1 MLSPSRPPVPL
12 PQPAIVK
19 RRRKS
24 GKGQGESS
32 REASAGKSIHL
43 SSTPSATD
51 NDTMADDTDTA
62 SMTSPRT
69 ANTQFRTRATFEE
82 AHLPPAHPHR
92 HKRPQTL
99 VAAATVNSS
108 MAILENLPQ
117 REAAAL
123 KFDNLSYDGSLESG
137 IDSGTSTYDGDVS
150 SAPGPA
156 SKRGHHKHPTHTYPY
171 KNDLPGDSKATS
183 VARSSLSQMSLA
195 HDQSDAMDCI
205 PTQSVEST
213 PISAPSSIP
222 LNPNHPPAPHGFL
235 SRLRPEDL
243 QEKMKEAI
251 AESSKQRSYSINPPP
266 VNRPVR
272 IYADGVY
279 DLFHYGHALQLRQC
293 KLFFPNVYLM
303 VGVCSDELVRKYKAS
318 PVLTSAERYESV
330 ANCKWVDEV
339 VEDAPWQVD
348 SEFMEKHQ
356 IDYVAHDEEPY
367 ASVDS
372 DDVYAYAKSQGKF
385 LPTRR
390 TDGVSTSELLQR
402 IVEGYIEGTYD
413 NKLEKLGVPELCS
426 NKALSETGSGIV
438 QRAGSRTPMVIP
450 NSPKVTAID
459 AEMDDGTATANE
471 AP

>member
-1 MLSPSRPPVPL
+1 MLSPARPSAFL
-12 PQPAIVK
+12 PQPVVVK

-24 GKGQGESS
+24 GKGQGDSS
-32 REASAGKSIHL
+32 REASAESNDE
-43 SSTPSATD
+43 TATD
-51 NDTMADDTDTA
+51 NDPMADDTDTA
-62 SMTSPRT
+62 SLTSPRT
-69 ANTQFRTRATFEE
+69 ASTQFRTRTTFEE
-82 AHLPPAHPHR
+82 AHLPPAHAHR

-99 VAAATVNSS
+99 AAAATVNSS
-108 MAILENLPQ
+108 MVILDGLSH
-117 REAAAL
+117 REPVGL
-123 KFDNLSYDGSLESG
+123 RLDQVSHDGGLESSV
-137 IDSGTSTYDGDVS
+137 DSGTSTYDGDVS

-156 SKRGHHKHPTHTYPY
+156 SKRGPPKHLAHNHLHKADIPADTRR
-171 KNDLPGDSKATS
+171 AS

-195 HDQSDAMDCI
+195 QDESEAMDI
-205 PTQSVEST
+205 VPTTSSKT
-213 PISAPSSIP
+213 DHLSAPKPS
-222 LNPNHPPAPHGFL
+222 NPNHPPAPHGFL
-235 SRLRPEDL
+235 SRLGPEEL
-243 QEKMKEAI
+243 QAKMKEAI
-251 AESSKQRSYSINPPP
+251 ADSSDQRNYTINPPP
-266 VNRPVR
+266 TDRPVR

-330 ANCKWVDEV
+330 ANCKWVDQV
-339 VEDAPWQVD
+339 IEDAPWQVD
-348 SEFMEKHQ
+348 GAFIEKHK

-367 ASVDS
+367 ISLDS
-372 DDVYAYAKSQGKF
+372 DDIYAYAKSQGKF

-402 IVEGYIEGTYD
+402 IVGGYLEGTYD

-426 NKALSETGSGIV
+426 NKALSDSGSVIV

-450 NSPKVTAID
+450 SPTAGGRVVAAGAD

-471 AP
+471 AV